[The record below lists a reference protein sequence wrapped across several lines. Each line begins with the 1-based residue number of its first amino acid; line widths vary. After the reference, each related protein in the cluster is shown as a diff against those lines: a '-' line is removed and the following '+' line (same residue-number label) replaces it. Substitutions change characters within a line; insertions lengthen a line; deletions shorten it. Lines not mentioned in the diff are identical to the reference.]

1 MSDDDTMCWRVQ
13 VYWRGEDGSLWA
25 TGGDVSF
32 PAGTDWAAAIQSVA
46 VMRGVSGYPLHHVE
60 AEVLS

>member
-1 MSDDDTMCWRVQ
+1 MSDTMCWRVR
-13 VYWRGEDGSLWA
+13 VYWRGADGNLWE

-32 PAGTDWAAAIQSVA
+32 PVGTDWATAVRSV
-46 VMRGVSGYPLHHVE
+46 VDMRGVSGYPLHHVE